1 MKYIKERTRKKR
13 KNKEESL
20 QIRDYIHK
28 YTSSYIY
35 IYITVLTAVQLT
47 QLSIRFVYLLQLYIT
62 AVIILNSCN
71 NLQQISLIYMID
83 KGGQYPTNR

>member
-28 YTSSYIY
+28 YTSSY

-83 KGGQYPTNR
+83 KGSQYPTNR

>member
-35 IYITVLTAVQLT
+35 IYNRTYSCTTYTA
-47 QLSIRFVYLLQLYIT
+47 
-62 AVIILNSCN
+62 
-71 NLQQISLIYMID
+71 IY
-83 KGGQYPTNR
+83 